1 MCVYVYTKE
10 EAILNE
16 WDMSLQEI
24 PPTQGSSIEFLTVT
38 SKKSDGKQMCSFSY
52 YCLEVDLWRNIF
64 LCEFRMWYLS
74 IA

>member
-1 MCVYVYTKE
+1 MYVYTKE

-38 SKKSDGKQMCSFSY
+38 IVLMGSRCVHS
-52 YCLEVDLWRNIF
+52 LTIV
-64 LCEFRMWYLS
+64 
-74 IA
+74 